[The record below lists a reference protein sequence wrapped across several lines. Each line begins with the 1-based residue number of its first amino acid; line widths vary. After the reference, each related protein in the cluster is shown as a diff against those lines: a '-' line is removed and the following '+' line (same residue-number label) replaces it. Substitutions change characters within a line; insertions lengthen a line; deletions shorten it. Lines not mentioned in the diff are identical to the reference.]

1 MVALCYLDDHGI
13 EFYLPAYMLAI
24 ISEPTRF
31 DSKVRSSSWLVLFTL
46 LPRGSDPE
54 LADYFYY
61 QLSRI
66 QGNKKK
72 AVYDF
77 LTYIESR
84 EEYNEHARSI
94 ATEAL
99 KHGYWNSCVGQNKPV

>member
-1 MVALCYLDDHGI
+1 MMALCYLDDQGM

-24 ISEPTRF
+24 ISEPTCF
-31 DSKVRSSSWLVLFTL
+31 DSKTRSSSWQVLYTF
-46 LPRGSDPE
+46 LPRDDNPE
-54 LADYFYY
+54 LADYFYC

-72 AVYDF
+72 AVHDF

-84 EEYNEHARSI
+84 EEYNEHARGI
-94 ATEAL
+94 ASEAL
-99 KHGYWNSCVGQNKPV
+99 KHDYWNSLVQE